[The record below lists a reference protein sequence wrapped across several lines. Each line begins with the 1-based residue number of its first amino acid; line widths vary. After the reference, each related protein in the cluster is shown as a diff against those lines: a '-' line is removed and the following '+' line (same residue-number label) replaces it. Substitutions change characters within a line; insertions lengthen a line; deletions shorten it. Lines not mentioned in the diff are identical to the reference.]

1 MIWADSDTGTG
12 SNPEIYLEVEVQY
25 DDHLPVTRLEDG
37 VLDVVVENVHF
48 VATDRREA
56 ETWRREV

>member
-37 VLDVVVENVHF
+37 VLDVVIENVHF